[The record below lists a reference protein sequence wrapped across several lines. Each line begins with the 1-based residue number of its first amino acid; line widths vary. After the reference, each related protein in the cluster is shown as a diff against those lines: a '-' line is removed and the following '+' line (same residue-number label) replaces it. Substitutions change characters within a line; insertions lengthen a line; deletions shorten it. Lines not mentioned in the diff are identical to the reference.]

1 MVCVPAEQSRVFG
14 CTLVAAS
21 YLLQSQ
27 RGGLFSNLARPCLAS
42 FGSRSPLFKNRSCR
56 YIALHRVFFSS
67 TTICVLHGS
76 SFLPQAT
83 QEKKR
88 TRWGGD
94 SDDSDGGPARS
105 RGKRRAAKE
114 AKDGTGGGG
123 GQKVL
128 GVVSVGGA
136 GASKA
141 TTGGGGGAAAAAG
154 GGTAGAAATAAKP
167 GPSVAAAVVP
177 KVVHTPLLDGCRSVE
192 CYTRLNHIDE
202 GTYGVVF
209 RAQDKETGEIFALKQ
224 VRGAACGRLG
234 ERGEGRAC
242 LLSKS

>member
-1 MVCVPAEQSRVFG
+1 M
-14 CTLVAAS
+14 
-21 YLLQSQ
+21 
-27 RGGLFSNLARPCLAS
+27 
-42 FGSRSPLFKNRSCR
+42 
-56 YIALHRVFFSS
+56 
-67 TTICVLHGS
+67 
-76 SFLPQAT
+76 
-83 QEKKR
+83 
-88 TRWGGD
+88 
-94 SDDSDGGPARS
+94 
-105 RGKRRAAKE
+105 
-114 AKDGTGGGG
+114 
-123 GQKVL
+123 
-128 GVVSVGGA
+128 SVGGA
-136 GASKA
+136 GASK
-141 TTGGGGGAAAAAG
+141 TTAGGGGGAAAAVG